1 VREYV
6 GRVVLDAFA
15 FAFSVSVGDS
25 VTFAFSVSVGDSVA
39 VAYL

>member
-6 GRVVLDAFA
+6 GRVVLDA